1 VNDAAGVPPVTGMV
15 LPGSAQTAPAP
26 APMPAPAAAAPRP
39 AFDPVPTVAWAGFWR
54 RFWAYWIDGFLS
66 WFLGLFLTVIVR
78 LSAGVSI
85 WPLWKE
91 SAQSTPMLAVMEIVV
106 GLVFWLVYFAGFESS
121 ERQATPGKSVLSLK
135 VTDLSGRRIGF
146 GRAVG
151 RRFATILS
159 ALTLGIGFAMAGFT
173 RRRQALH
180 DMIAGTLVI
189 RVPKS

>member
-1 VNDAAGVPPVTGMV
+1 MDDAAGAPPVTGMV
-15 LPGSAQTAPAP
+15 LPGSPSAV
-26 APMPAPAAAAPRP
+26 PMPTAAAAPVRP
-39 AFDPVPTVAWAGFWR
+39 AFDAAPSVAWGGFWL

-78 LSAGVSI
+78 VSAGVTV

-91 SAQSTPMLAVMEIVV
+91 SAQATPMLNIMEVVV
-106 GLVFWLVYFAGFESS
+106 GLAFWLVYFAGFESS
-121 ERQATPGKSVLSLK
+121 ERQATPGKRVFGLK
-135 VTDLSGRRIGF
+135 VTDLSGRRISF

-159 ALTLGIGFAMAGFT
+159 MLTLGVGYAMAGFT

-180 DMIAGTLVI
+180 DMVAGTLVI